1 MIIIVDKICD
11 FLTDRIRKEN
21 PDMDEE
27 RAEVIH
33 YGIQL
38 IVGEI
43 PKLFIMI
50 GIAFLLGIG
59 KYVAWAYIL
68 LLPFKTFSGGFHMKS
83 HFGCIATTI
92 MIYYGNVFISK
103 MLIIETMWLKVL
115 VVLSVWIF
123 GMVMITLY
131 APADTE
137 NVPIISKK
145 ERRQKKILSYI
156 ALTITLGVSF
166 LVKDN
171 VISNIMIIGI
181 LIQCFCITK
190 LAYKLTNNKY
200 GYEVYNKQL
209 A

>member
-59 KYVAWAYIL
+59 PLTIL
-68 LLPFKTFSGGFHMKS
+68 TFLIMMPYRTFSGGFHLKTHIGCTIGTPLIYCGIVFLSKYIAIEPILMKY
-83 HFGCIATTI
+83 IVT
-92 MIYYGNVFISK
+92 
-103 MLIIETMWLKVL
+103 LL
-115 VVLSVWIF
+115 VWIF
-123 GMVMITLY
+123 GMIMVTLY

-137 NVPIISKK
+137 NLPILSQK
-145 ERRQKKILSYI
+145 ERKQKKIMSYI
-156 ALTITLGVSF
+156 TLTITLIISIF
-166 LVKDN
+166 IKN
-171 VISNIMIIGI
+171 SVINNIIILGMF
-181 LIQCFCITK
+181 IQSICISK

-200 GYEVYNKQL
+200 GYEVYN
-209 A
+209 